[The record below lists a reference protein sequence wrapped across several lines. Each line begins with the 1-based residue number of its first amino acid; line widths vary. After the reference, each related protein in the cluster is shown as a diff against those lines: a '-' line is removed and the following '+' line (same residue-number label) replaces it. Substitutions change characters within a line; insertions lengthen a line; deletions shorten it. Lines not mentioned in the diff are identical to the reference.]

1 MRTMRGTPCAATL
14 GDVQALDSLRGRVRA
29 VDPFKV
35 DAAIAAAFIG
45 VAIVEFAHL
54 DPEGHSRAVTIPAAA
69 IALSSLAFR
78 RRDALLAA
86 VLFAVPTALQ
96 AFLDGYMT
104 ENSTTPFVGLLFLL
118 YSIGRYAEPRRLRS
132 ALVILVSAM
141 VLALSVEVG
150 WEGPGDLVWIV
161 FLFGLPVVAGRA
173 LRSRVMLQAELRE
186 KAEEAERD
194 RAERAQLAVEDERVR
209 IASELQELVANGL
222 STMVVQAQAVPR
234 AIETGDTARAGI
246 ALAAVETTGREA
258 LTEMRTLL
266 GVLRR
271 EGDAARLAPQPGL
284 ARLEALAERN
294 RERGLSVRLD
304 LHGWRRALPAGVD
317 LTAYR
322 VGEDALDAA
331 RGNDAREAEVF
342 LRYKPRELQLQVTD
356 DRADGDSGQLVGLR
370 DRVGLYGGHLR
381 SERIGS
387 VRFRVRATLPLEE
400 ES

>member
-1 MRTMRGTPCAATL
+1 MPIHARGATVR
-14 GDVQALDSLRGRVRA
+14 DVQAPDSLRRRLQA
-29 VDPFKV
+29 VDPFKLDV
-35 DAAIAAAFIG
+35 AIAAAF
-45 VAIVEFAHL
+45 VAAAIVEFAQL
-54 DPEGHSRAVTIPAAA
+54 DPEGHNRGLTIAAGV

-78 RRDALLAA
+78 RRNVLLAA
-86 VLFAVPTALQ
+86 GLFALPTVVQ
-96 AFLDGYMT
+96 SFLDGYLT

-118 YSIGRYAEPRRLRS
+118 YSIGRYAEPRALRS
-132 ALVILVSAM
+132 ALVLLVSAM
-141 VLALSVEVG
+141 VVALSVEVG

-186 KAEEAERD
+186 KAEEAERG
-194 RAERAQLAVEDERVR
+194 RAEKAQLAVEDERVR

-234 AIETGDTARAGI
+234 AVEAGDTARAGT

-271 EGDAARLAPQPGL
+271 EGDAAKLAPQPGL
-284 ARLEALAERN
+284 GRLEALAERS
-294 RERGLSVRLD
+294 RARGLSVRLD

-322 VGEDALDAA
+322 VVEDALDAA
-331 RGNDAREAEVF
+331 RANHAGEAEVYV
-342 LRYKPRELQLQVTD
+342 RYRPRELQLQVID
-356 DRADGDSGQLVGLR
+356 DRSHGDPGQLAGLR
-370 DRVGLYGGHLR
+370 ERVGLYGGR
-381 SERIGS
+381 IRAERIDSG
-387 VRFRVRATLPLEE
+387 RFRVRATLPLED

>member
-1 MRTMRGTPCAATL
+1 MPIHARGDTL
-14 GDVQALDSLRGRVRA
+14 GDVQAVESARNRLRA

-35 DAAIAAAFIG
+35 DVAIAVAF
-45 VAIVEFAHL
+45 VAVAVVEFAHL
-54 DPEGHSRAVTIPAAA
+54 DPEGHNRGVTIAAAAVT
-69 IALSSLAFR
+69 LSSLAFR
-78 RRDALLAA
+78 RRDALVAA
-86 VLFAVPTALQ
+86 VIFSIPAVLQ

-104 ENSTTPFVGLLFLL
+104 KNSTTPFVGLLFLL
-118 YSIGRYAEPRRLRS
+118 YSIGRYAEPRRLRD
-132 ALVILVSAM
+132 ALVLLLSAM
-141 VLALSVEVG
+141 LLTLSVEVG
-150 WEGPGDLVWIV
+150 FEGPADLVWLT

-173 LRSRVMLQAELRE
+173 LRSRVMLQAELRA

-194 RAERAQLAVEDERVR
+194 RAERSQLAVEEERVR

-234 AIETGDTARAGI
+234 ALEAGDTARAGT

-271 EGDAARLAPQPGL
+271 GGDAAKLAPQPGL
-284 ARLEALAERN
+284 GRLEALAERS
-294 RERGLSVRLD
+294 RERGLAVHLD

-322 VGEDALDAA
+322 VVEDALDAA
-331 RGNDAREAEVF
+331 RENDAQEAEVF
-342 LRYKPRELQLQVTD
+342 VRYRPRELQLQVTD
-356 DRADGDSGQLVGLR
+356 DRSDGDSGQLAGLR
-370 DRVGLYGGHLR
+370 ERVGLYGGHLR
-381 SERIGS
+381 AERLESGH
-387 VRFRVRATLPLEE
+387 FRVRATLPLEE